1 MYNIYIMYGYIWAFT
16 NTELPWFLHITV
28 GRCFLFRPFGGPMQ
42 LQEVQNVARWTCCWW
57 GFVGAIDAWLGNDA
71 NGEMWFP
78 DIDMIWYVKDCFSVF
93 DVAVAGLKA
102 TETLL
107 ERSTIRELIAVMI
120 LWYLTSL
127 KSIWFIWFIL
137 RMVQKNLKGNNSRT
151 ILGSVNLAW
160 FGRTMILKH
169 NQLNEWHPTW
179 SVTVALKITIPTRS
193 RHELPAE
200 RSYDKKALDLLFLEA
215 WKDADSPFIQFYQ
228 LGRFVCRLRFRTEP
242 RVSRR
247 CFQ

>member
-1 MYNIYIMYGYIWAFT
+1 MCIHKYRASMIPTYHGWSVFFVPTIRWPNATWRGTKRGKVNLLLMR
-16 NTELPWFLHITV
+16 LPWCHWRL
-28 GRCFLFRPFGGPMQ
+28 
-42 LQEVQNVARWTCCWW
+42 
-57 GFVGAIDAWLGNDA
+57 AWQANA

-107 ERSTIRELIAVMI
+107 ERSTIRGLIAVMI

-127 KSIWFIWFIL
+127 KGIWFIWFIL

-200 RSYDKKALDLLFLEA
+200 RSYDKKARDLLFLEA
-215 WKDADSPFIQFYQ
+215 WKDAESFHPI
-228 LGRFVCRLRFRTEP
+228 LSTGAVC
-242 RVSRR
+242 V
-247 CFQ
+247 